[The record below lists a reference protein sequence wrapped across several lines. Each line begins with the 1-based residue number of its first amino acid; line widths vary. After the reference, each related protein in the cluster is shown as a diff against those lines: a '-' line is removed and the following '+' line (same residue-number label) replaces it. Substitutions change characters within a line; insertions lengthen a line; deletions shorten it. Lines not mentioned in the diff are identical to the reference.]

1 MMKKT
6 LGIILI
12 LLGFCLTVVI
22 KIGPSKETSWL
33 FGYGDLP
40 PMLLAVALIIP
51 GLILYN
57 KNR

>member
-1 MMKKT
+1 MKKA

-12 LLGFCLTVVI
+12 IIGFCLTVIV

-33 FGYGDLP
+33 FGYGELP
-40 PMLLAVALIIP
+40 PILLAAAIIIP
-51 GLILYN
+51 GWIIYN

>member
-1 MMKKT
+1 MKKA

-12 LLGFCLTVVI
+12 IIGFCLTVIV

-40 PMLLAVALIIP
+40 LLLLAATIIIP
-51 GLILYN
+51 GWIIYN

>member
-1 MMKKT
+1 MKKA

-12 LLGFCLTVVI
+12 IIGFCLTVVV

-40 PMLLAVALIIP
+40 PLLLAVAIIIP
-51 GLILYN
+51 GLIMYN

>member
-33 FGYGDLP
+33 FGYGELP
-40 PMLLAVALIIP
+40 PMLLAAALLIP

>member
-1 MMKKT
+1 MKKT

-12 LLGFCLTVVI
+12 IIGFCLTVVV
-22 KIGPSKETSWL
+22 KIGPSKETSWV

-40 PMLLAVALIIP
+40 PMFLAAALIIP
-51 GLILYN
+51 GLVLYN

>member
-1 MMKKT
+1 ME
-6 LGIILI
+6 
-12 LLGFCLTVVI
+12 

-33 FGYGDLP
+33 FGYGELP
-40 PMLLAVALIIP
+40 PMLLAAALFIP